1 MEQNFIKKLKKFS
14 LNPKT
19 ILIVYIL
26 LAIGAGIHS
35 YLIGPQM
42 FAGRLYTHYN
52 NYMTFKHSFI
62 HLIQNKDLYIEYPDE
77 HWDLYKYSPTFALFM
92 APFYYLPN
100 LLGLILWDLINSMIL
115 YIAIK
120 SLQIDERTKSL
131 ILWFIAIELLTSI
144 QNEQS
149 NGLVAGLLILA
160 FAMFEKDKPFLAT
173 LFISISA
180 YVKIFGILGFILIL
194 FYPKK
199 FKAISYSIFWMIIFA
214 LLPLVVISPSQL
226 KFLYIRWFELLRWD
240 YSESAGLSVMGWLI
254 SWFKLN
260 PPKNLVVIIGAVIF
274 LIPLLNF
281 KSYENFIFRLTF
293 LASIL
298 IWVVIFNHKA
308 ESPTYVIAISGVAIW
323 YFAQKRKIENLA
335 LLIFAFIFTSLSPTD
350 LFPKFLRDSLVIPYV
365 LKAVPCIFIWF
376 KLSYDLIFKKLEPRL
391 DDGFVN

>member
-1 MEQNFIKKLKKFS
+1 
-14 LNPKT
+14 
-19 ILIVYIL
+19 
-26 LAIGAGIHS
+26 
-35 YLIGPQM
+35 M

-92 APFYYLPN
+92 FPFYYLPN
-100 LLGLILWDLINSMIL
+100 LLGLLLWDLLNSL
-115 YIAIK
+115 FLFFAIK
-120 SLQIDERTKSL
+120 SLHIHDRTKSL
-131 ILWFIAIELLTSI
+131 ILWFTAIELLTSI

-160 FAMFEKDKPFLAT
+160 FAMFEENKPFFAT

-180 YVKIFGILGFILIL
+180 YIKIFGIAGFLLIL

-199 FKAISYSIFWMIIFA
+199 VKSIFYSIFWMLTLA
-214 LLPLVVISPSQL
+214 LLPLLVISPAQL
-226 KFLYIRWFELLRWD
+226 KFLYLRWFELLRWD
-240 YSESAGLSVMGWLI
+240 YSESAGLSVMGWLN
-254 SWFKLN
+254 SWFKFN
-260 PPKNLVVIIGAVIF
+260 PPKDLIVAIGA
-274 LIPLLNF
+274 LILLVPLLNF
-281 KSYENFIFRLTF
+281 KNYEKFIFRLTF

-308 ESPTYVIAISGVAIW
+308 ESATYVIAISGVALW
-323 YFAQKRKIENLA
+323 YFIQKRKTENLI

-350 LFPKFLRDSLVIPYV
+350 IFPKFLRDAFVIPYV

-376 KLSYDLIFKKLEPRL
+376 KLNFELIFQKLEPRIS
-391 DDGFVN
+391 DGFAY